1 MKKVTRRQFF
11 QHSALAGTALAFSRW
26 TPSGLSL
33 FEPSAF
39 AAEPPRGKPIKI
51 GILDPLSSPY
61 KTSSIHDVHGATVAL
76 DMYNKRGG
84 ILGRPVTLIDADDA
98 SNVQTAIAAATKM
111 ITEDR
116 VDILMG
122 TFNGEVALAVADLVR
137 QHDKLFMVTGAHAP
151 ELTGSHCD
159 SHTFVFMPSANDVP
173 RRRAAHRQSA
183 RNEVAHDYGRY
194 DGWKI
199 GSTGNG

>member
-1 MKKVTRRQFF
+1 
-11 QHSALAGTALAFSRW
+11 
-26 TPSGLSL
+26 
-33 FEPSAF
+33 
-39 AAEPPRGKPIKI
+39 
-51 GILDPLSSPY
+51 
-61 KTSSIHDVHGATVAL
+61 
-76 DMYNKRGG
+76 MYNKRGG

-122 TFNGEVALAVADLVR
+122 TFNGEVALAVADLAR